1 MNDNFFMNLK
11 MKGDFMKIDSRV
23 SLPVGRYFV
32 GDVSGVSRPV
42 VAIPARASV
51 FYDDEMGVEVE
62 IASGGSSC
70 YDVDAFGVFGV
81 CEFEKMVE
89 MNVFD
94 EFENGSFGC
103 FEITENTEI
112 VYHFDYLEIVG
123 VMKFSIAREN
133 GLLFTSTDDEF
144 ETAVG

>member
-1 MNDNFFMNLK
+1 
-11 MKGDFMKIDSRV
+11 MKIDSRV
-23 SLPVGRYFV
+23 SLPAGRYCV
-32 GDVSGVSRPV
+32 GDVSGVSRPL
-42 VAIPARASV
+42 VAIPARSSV
-51 FYDDEMGVEVE
+51 FYSDDCSVEVE
-62 IASGGSSC
+62 IAGGGSTC

-81 CEFEKMVE
+81 CEFEKMVAL
-89 MNVFD
+89 NIFD

-112 VYHFDYLEIVG
+112 LYHFDYLEIVG

-144 ETAVG
+144 ETALN